1 MRLVC
6 GNGEYEMT
14 IWDRTRRL
22 KKLRTIH
29 EITRSR
35 TKRVLVRVISCH
47 LVDRTVLPENG
58 PPHHKQ
64 SARVD
69 RQTGQQLSVFS
80 AAESRDHPALVGVE
94 KIAVSWADVHLGCR
108 KGAASQNFLIDE
120 PFVVVFIKL

>member
-47 LVDRTVLPENG
+47 FVDRTILAESG
-58 PPHHKQ
+58 IPHQKQ
-64 SARVD
+64 SAGVD
-69 RQTGQQLSVFS
+69 RQTGQQLSVLG
-80 AAESRDHPALVGVE
+80 AAESRDHPALMRVE
-94 KIAVSWADVHLGCR
+94 KIAVG
-108 KGAASQNFLIDE
+108 
-120 PFVVVFIKL
+120 